1 MQEKKVW
8 KVNGYLGLIILLL
21 ITLYGIYSII
31 MGAADDYQ
39 PEVTKIIIGIVLLLI
54 AYLFLTSM
62 TVVSPNQAK
71 VLTFFGK
78 YLGTI
83 RSNGLFMTVPL
94 TNKRVISLKVR
105 NFSTN
110 TLKVNDIDGN
120 PIDIAAVVV
129 FKVVNTA
136 KALFD
141 VDYYD
146 SFVEIQ
152 SETAVRHV
160 ATKYP
165 YDSNDDAEITLR
177 SNVEDISKELSQELQ
192 ERLEVAGVEVID
204 VRISH
209 LAYATEIAGAMLQ
222 KQQAKAVLSARQLI
236 VEGAVSMTQSAIEQM
251 ENSGKLE
258 LSPDAKVQLVNNLLV
273 SIISD
278 KGAQPIISTDSVEN

>member
-1 MQEKKVW
+1 MKEKKVW
-8 KVNGYLGLIILLL
+8 QVNGYLGLIILLL
-21 ITLYGIYSII
+21 IVLYGIYSII
-31 MGAADDYQ
+31 MGVANQYE
-39 PEVTKIIIGIVLLLI
+39 PEVTKIVIGVVLLLI

-165 YDSNDDAEITLR
+165 YDSNDDTEITLR

-278 KGAQPIISTDSVEN
+278 KGAQPIISTDSVDN

>member
-31 MGAADDYQ
+31 MGVANQYE
-39 PEVTKIIIGIVLLLI
+39 PEVTKIVIGVVLLLI

-278 KGAQPIISTDSVEN
+278 KGAQPIISTDSVDN